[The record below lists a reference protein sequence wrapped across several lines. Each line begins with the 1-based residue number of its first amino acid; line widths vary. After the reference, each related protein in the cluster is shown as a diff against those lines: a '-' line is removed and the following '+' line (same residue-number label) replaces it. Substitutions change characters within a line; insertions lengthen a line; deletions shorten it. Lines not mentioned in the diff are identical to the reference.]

1 MKNSIKSSTYL
12 WMEVKSDVAGEQILK
27 EPLEK
32 RYSHSTF
39 DIMQEK
45 SRQYLTQSWR
55 VNKKFSLQSSVF
67 LWCCFSPWKNNSKI
81 KREEGNVE

>member
-1 MKNSIKSSTYL
+1 
-12 WMEVKSDVAGEQILK
+12 MEVKSDVAGEQILK

-67 LWCCFSPWKNNSKI
+67 L
-81 KREEGNVE
+81 